1 MNDPIPL
8 CSLALYASESFVA
21 TVFEEVPTMKPMLG
35 WHIRTRQDE
44 SYIAISY
51 RLTPSF
57 PCLIR

>member
-21 TVFEEVPTMKPMLG
+21 TVSEEVPTMKPMLG

-44 SYIAISY
+44 V
-51 RLTPSF
+51 
-57 PCLIR
+57 